1 MPYKYNYMTPTATY
15 FSQLPA
21 ELQERFAP
29 VFGSAEMFYKT
40 VYLIARNEHITS
52 LDKVGN
58 WEERVEVIHY
68 YQHKLKA
75 FLNGLSLDGE
85 NLMADIASDYFE
97 DFVQYKDDIDFGMT
111 NEDFLKIMRAIQ
123 SEL

>member
-1 MPYKYNYMTPTATY
+1 MTPTASY

-21 ELQERFAP
+21 DVQAAFEP

-40 VYLIARNEHITS
+40 AYLIARNEHITS
-52 LDKVGN
+52 LDKAGN

-68 YQHKLKA
+68 YQDKLKQ
-75 FLNGLSLDGE
+75 FLNRLSLDGE

-97 DFVQYKDDIDFGMT
+97 DYVHYKDDIDFGMT

-123 SEL
+123 QSL